1 MYQLH
6 FNKQVLL
13 FWKANQLTY
22 ILAAPLQWFS
32 DLQISN
38 LLVVMAHQ
46 FNELQPTM
54 FFIEII
60 KEKEK
65 ETSQATY
72 ATLNIMKNLFEILK
86 WILICPKWEEAHNN
100 HAFCYT
106 CIHISKD
113 IDIYLSIFR
122 YIYIVIRKCWK
133 DMITDYRESYFLCI
147 IIILL
152 YSLCTIFRVK
162 SNIPLFYFG
171 KYTQDS

>member
-1 MYQLH
+1 
-6 FNKQVLL
+6 
-13 FWKANQLTY
+13 
-22 ILAAPLQWFS
+22 
-32 DLQISN
+32 
-38 LLVVMAHQ
+38 
-46 FNELQPTM
+46 M

-60 KEKEK
+60 KREGKGNI
-65 ETSQATY
+65 TSNLVR
-72 ATLNIMKNLFEILK
+72 TLNIMKNLFEILK

-122 YIYIVIRKCWK
+122 YIYIVIEKCWK

-152 YSLCTIFRVK
+152 YSLCTIFRISLIFLCSILENTLRTPK
-162 SNIPLFYFG
+162 FLWFSCMIF
-171 KYTQDS
+171 S